1 MLLRHRAN
9 MPPRMPSPLC
19 HRNYNGGPLFGGTF
33 RPYIYSPKFALM
45 TPAKD
50 RPQRPATY
58 YRDQAEHARRK
69 ATGARPG
76 SDMQKSWLEIADSYE
91 RLAQVAEQ
99 VERNDQV

>member
-1 MLLRHRAN
+1 
-9 MPPRMPSPLC
+9 MPS
-19 HRNYNGGPLFGGTF
+19 NYVIGITMGGPLFGGAF

-69 ATGARPG
+69 ATAARRG

-99 VERNDQV
+99 VERDDQVSLI